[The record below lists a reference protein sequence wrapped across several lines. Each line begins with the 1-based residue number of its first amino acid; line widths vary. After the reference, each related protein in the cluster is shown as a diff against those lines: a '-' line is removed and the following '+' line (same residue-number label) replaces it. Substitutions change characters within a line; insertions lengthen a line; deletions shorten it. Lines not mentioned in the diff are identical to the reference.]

1 MELRLA
7 DLLKTYGPVTA
18 VDIPNLLIKPGQ
30 VFGLVGV
37 NGAGKTTVLRLVLDL
52 VQPDRGAVYING
64 ANVAGMSDWK
74 KFTGSYLDESFL
86 FPFLSPGEYFQFV
99 GNLYGL
105 SSAEIENAVASYHPF
120 YSLNGKLENQ
130 KLIRDLSSGN
140 KQKVGL
146 ITAMMIRPKLLI
158 LDEPFASLDPL
169 GQKQLKEYLHSLQSE
184 YGTTVV
190 LSSHNLYHVKDV
202 CDRIGIM
209 DQGRIIH
216 DIDSRG
222 MALEDL
228 YDYFQPAPGK
238 DRKGGVT

>member
-1 MELRLA
+1 MELRMA
-7 DLLKTYGPVTA
+7 DLLKTYGSVTA
-18 VDIPNLLIKPGQ
+18 VDIPDLLIKPGQ

-37 NGAGKTTVLRLVLDL
+37 NGAGKTTFLRLMLDL
-52 VQPDRGAVYING
+52 VKPDRGTAYING
-64 ANVAGMSDWK
+64 ANVAETSEWK

-105 SSAEIENAVASYHPF
+105 SSAEIEDAVASYHPF
-120 YSLNGKLENQ
+120 FSLNGQADNQ

-146 ITAMMIRPKLLI
+146 ITALMIRPKLLI
-158 LDEPFASLDPL
+158 LDEPFASMDPL
-169 GQKQLKEYLHSLQSE
+169 GQTQLKEYLSFIQSE
-184 YGTTVV
+184 YGTTIV
-190 LSSHNLYHVKDV
+190 LSSHNLYHVKDI

-209 DQGRIIH
+209 EQGRIIH

-238 DRKGGVT
+238 DRQDSIT

>member
-1 MELRLA
+1 MELRMA
-7 DLLKTYGPVTA
+7 DLLKTYGSVTA
-18 VDIPNLLIKPGQ
+18 VDIPALRIKPGRC
-30 VFGLVGV
+30 FGLVGL
-37 NGAGKTTVLRLVLDL
+37 NGAGKTTLLRLILDL
-52 VQPDRGAVYING
+52 VKPDRGAVYING
-64 ANVAGMSDWK
+64 ANVAEISNWK
-74 KFTGSYLDESFL
+74 KSTGSYLDESFL

-105 SSAEIENAVASYHPF
+105 SSAEIEDAVASYHPF
-120 YSLNGKLENQ
+120 FALNGGAENQ

-169 GQKQLKEYLHSLQSE
+169 GQEQLKEYLSSLQPE
-184 YGTTVV
+184 YGTTIV

-228 YDYFQPAPGK
+228 YDYFQPAP
-238 DRKGGVT
+238 RKNRQDSLT